1 MTSCLHTMFMHIA
14 TRKCRALNVTLQ
26 VATPR
31 AESAVYDCLMFSG
44 CPSVRACVHVYVRR
58 VDRTMEGDGRPVR
71 ECLLPVD
78 FQFCTAPD
86 RSHSHNNAAAS
97 GDKTR
102 MRVIAASPSAEVRQY
117 ENTISGSPGHRRS
130 TPIDSQVARCDFLSV
145 FYSGRTQT
153 ITSRLCS
160 PNILQKDTSSSAFDR
175 RNDSATADGLYVIN
189 AWSVLRESICSSAS
203 ISRNF
208 VDVGTLR
215 AIVSGTVRLA
225 SVVKVENPRRGNS
238 IFSVG
243 SPSHEGRAHQMLMRV
258 NIRYHTIICLQQATL
273 VNYFAHRCC
282 RSVVYNRSCSVPPT
296 VPVHLYELRGA
307 GTLSANNQRSG
318 PLLRNFS
325 GCTISKVHV

>member
-1 MTSCLHTMFMHIA
+1 MPASCRLPVLHC
-14 TRKCRALNVTLQ
+14 TRPFPLPQQCCR
-26 VATPR
+26 
-31 AESAVYDCLMFSG
+31 
-44 CPSVRACVHVYVRR
+44 VRR
-58 VDRTMEGDGRPVR
+58 QDPNAGNSRVAECRSQTVR
-71 ECLLPVD
+71 EHD
-78 FQFCTAPD
+78 FWHSRSSQEHAD
-86 RSHSHNNAAAS
+86 RL
-97 GDKTR
+97 
-102 MRVIAASPSAEVRQY
+102 
-117 ENTISGSPGHRRS
+117 
-130 TPIDSQVARCDFLSV
+130 ARCDLLLV

-160 PNILQKDTSSSAFDR
+160 PTIPQEDTSSSAFDR
-175 RNDSATADGLYVIN
+175 RNDSATADDLYVIN
-189 AWSVLRESICSSAS
+189 AWSVLRESICSSVTMS
-203 ISRNF
+203 ISRYF
-208 VDVGTLR
+208 ADVGTLR
-215 AIVSGTVRLA
+215 AIVVGTVRLA

-307 GTLSANNQRSG
+307 GTLSANDQRSG